1 MKDRINITIDGEKL
15 TVEAGQTI
23 MEAARDSNI
32 YIPHLCYHPELKPHG
47 SCRVCTVKV
56 NGKYMASCTTPVE
69 NGMEILN
76 DADTELTDFRK
87 AVVEMLFV
95 EGNHYCMFC
104 EMSGKC
110 ELQAI
115 AYRLGIMVPRYP
127 YQFPMREVD
136 ASHPDI
142 FFDRNRC
149 IKCGRCA
156 SASSDID
163 GKHVFEITG
172 RGAESTLSF
181 DSDNGLAGSRLA
193 VEDRAVDVCPVGAIV
208 EKNTAYRVPYGERP
222 YDHEPISLDN
232 LPDG

>member
-1 MKDRINITIDGEKL
+1 MKDRIYITIDGVIL
-15 TVEAGQTI
+15 WAEAGQTI
-23 MEAARDSNI
+23 MEAAHDSDI
-32 YIPHLCYHPELKPHG
+32 YIPHLCYHPELRPHG

-56 NGKYMASCTTPVE
+56 NGKYMASCTTPAE
-69 NGMEILN
+69 NGMEIVN
-76 DADTELTDFRK
+76 EGDKELTDFRK
-87 AVVEMLFV
+87 AVVEMLYV

-115 AYRLGIMVPRYP
+115 AYRLGILVPRFP
-127 YQFPMREVD
+127 YQFPVRDLD

-149 IKCGRCA
+149 IKCGRCVRA
-156 SASSDID
+156 SRDID
-163 GKHVFEITG
+163 GKHVFEITE
-172 RGAESTLSF
+172 RGAESILSF

-193 VEDRAVDVCPVGAIV
+193 VDDRAVDVCPVGAILV
-208 EKNTAYRVPYGERP
+208 KNTAYRLPYGERP

-232 LPDG
+232 WPDG

>member
-1 MKDRINITIDGEKL
+1 
-15 TVEAGQTI
+15 

>member
-1 MKDRINITIDGEKL
+1 MKDSINITIDGRKL
-15 TVEAGQTI
+15 TVEAGLTI

-56 NGKYMASCTTPVE
+56 NGKYMASCTTPAE
-69 NGMEILN
+69 NGMEIVN
-76 DADTELTDFRK
+76 DGDKELTDFRK

-115 AYRLGIMVPRYP
+115 AYRLGVMVPRYP

-181 DSDNGLAGSRLA
+181 DSDNGLGASSLA
-193 VEDRAVDVCPVGAIV
+193 VEDRAVDVCPVGAIL
-208 EKNTAYRVPYGERP
+208 EKNTAYRIPYGERP